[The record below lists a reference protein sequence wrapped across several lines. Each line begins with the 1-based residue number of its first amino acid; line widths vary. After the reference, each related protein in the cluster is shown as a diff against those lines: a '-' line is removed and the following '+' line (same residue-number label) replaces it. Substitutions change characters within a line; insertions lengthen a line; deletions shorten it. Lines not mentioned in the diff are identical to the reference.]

1 MDVFKDLF
9 SFLINIYV
17 YYADFIKVIVSI
29 FFRNVGYID
38 FFTIY
43 ISFFIPVVLLY
54 KRVVRDTFFSVSL
67 NITIHIYLLLMV
79 GFAIM
84 GKHDIIFR
92 DANGDL
98 LDIAKGTF
106 IWFLL
111 TLFGIQTI
119 AHKVSVVET
128 AVDRVNEKNEH
139 KKKNKKEIE
148 D

>member
-1 MDVFKDLF
+1 
-9 SFLINIYV
+9 
-17 YYADFIKVIVSI
+17 
-29 FFRNVGYID
+29 
-38 FFTIY
+38 
-43 ISFFIPVVLLY
+43 
-54 KRVVRDTFFSVSL
+54 
-67 NITIHIYLLLMV
+67 
-79 GFAIM
+79 M